1 MPRPI
6 KPNSQLP
13 DSTRRL
19 HEVLEER
26 RISRKKFAADIGI
39 TPSGVSSL
47 FQNGRAITRLQA
59 AAIETRYGISEKWL
73 LDGEGP
79 KSLNRYADLTATE
92 VWLLE
97 LGLPEYKTSFL
108 TMVRI
113 PRLLAEQYFHENSE
127 NFRKHLKK
135 RRNPDEALI
144 QQVDNWQRGVEEK
157 FDEVLAALMKALPV
171 KISAKELSDL
181 SHSDYAPA
189 QLRQWQTARYYFMD
203 LTVPEEEWRP
213 SNFAKKSDIDLD
225 WINQQRDLF
234 LKPWRKLFSQV
245 IENLSKPEDE

>member
-1 MPRPI
+1 
-6 KPNSQLP
+6 
-13 DSTRRL
+13 
-19 HEVLEER
+19 
-26 RISRKKFAADIGI
+26 
-39 TPSGVSSL
+39 
-47 FQNGRAITRLQA
+47 
-59 AAIETRYGISEKWL
+59 
-73 LDGEGP
+73 
-79 KSLNRYADLTATE
+79 
-92 VWLLE
+92 
-97 LGLPEYKTSFL
+97 
-108 TMVRI
+108 MVRI

-225 WINQQRDLF
+225 WINHQRDLF

>member
-19 HEVLEER
+19 HEFLEER
-26 RISRKKFAADIGI
+26 RIPRKKFAAAIGI

-79 KSLNRYADLTATE
+79 KFLNRYANLTAKE

-97 LGLPEYKTSFL
+97 SGLPEHRASFL

-113 PRLLAEQYFHENSE
+113 PRLIAEQYFHDNSE

-144 QQVDNWQRGVEEK
+144 QKVDNWKAEIEEK

-181 SHSDYAPA
+181 NHSDYAPA

-203 LTVPEEEWRP
+203 LTAQEEELRP
-213 SNFAKKSDIDLD
+213 SNWAKKSDIDLD
-225 WINQQRDLF
+225 WINHQRDLF